1 MTKKKPLK
9 RKIKVALKRKSKI
22 FKRSITKKKDLISKK
37 FNTSIKGKK
46 IDMVFISC
54 TSIKFIDFVPQLEKL
69 IGIPVTTSNHAMAW
83 HCMRLGGVKN
93 TLPNLGQLFL
103 K

>member
-1 MTKKKPLK
+1 
-9 RKIKVALKRKSKI
+9 
-22 FKRSITKKKDLISKK
+22 
-37 FNTSIKGKK
+37 
-46 IDMVFISC
+46 MVFISC

>member
-1 MTKKKPLK
+1 M
-9 RKIKVALKRKSKI
+9 VSAN
-22 FKRSITKKKDLISKK
+22 DLILFYLGLELLSLSLY
-37 FNTSIKGKK
+37 FLASIDRDSIIAGVKETIQGKK

-54 TSIKFIDFVPQLEKL
+54 TSIRFLDFVPQLEEL

>member
-1 MTKKKPLK
+1 MASIDSNSIVAGVKET
-9 RKIKVALKRKSKI
+9 IK
-22 FKRSITKKKDLISKK
+22 D
-37 FNTSIKGKK
+37 KK